1 MGNEGKNMKIKP
13 IKNQQDYEL
22 AMVTIEKHWNAQPG
36 SIEADELDI
45 LATLI
50 ESYEKQ
56 QFKIEAP
63 DPVAAI
69 KFRMEQQGLSDKDL
83 VPLFGQRSRVSEV
96 LNKKRKLSISMIRN
110 LHHQLQIPL
119 ESLISDYHLV
129 K

>member
-1 MGNEGKNMKIKP
+1 MNIKP

-22 AMVTIEKHWNAQPG
+22 AMDSIENLWDAKPG
-36 SIEADELDI
+36 SPEADELDI
-45 LATLI
+45 LATLV

-56 QFKIEAP
+56 HFEIDAP
-63 DPVAAI
+63 DPVEAI
-69 KFRMEQQGLSDKDL
+69 KFRMEQQGLIDADL
-83 VPLFGQRSRVSEV
+83 VPLLGQRSRVSEV

-110 LHHQLQIPL
+110 LHQRLKIPL

>member
-1 MGNEGKNMKIKP
+1 MNIKP
-13 IKNQQDYEL
+13 IKSQQDYEL
-22 AMVTIEKHWNAQPG
+22 AMVTIEKLWDAELG
-36 SIEADELDI
+36 STEADKLDI
-45 LATLI
+45 LATLV

-69 KFRMEQQGLSDKDL
+69 KFRMEQQGLSDADL
-83 VPLFGQRSRVSEV
+83 VPLLGQRSRVSEV

-110 LHHQLQIPL
+110 LHHQLKIPL

>member
-1 MGNEGKNMKIKP
+1 MNIKP

-22 AMVTIEKHWNAQPG
+22 AMVTIEKHWDAQPG

-45 LATLI
+45 LTTLV

-69 KFRMEQQGLSDKDL
+69 KFRMEQQGLSDVDL
-83 VPLFGQRSRVSEV
+83 VPLLGQRSRVSEI

-110 LHHQLQIPL
+110 LHHKLQIPL

>member
-1 MGNEGKNMKIKP
+1 MNIKP

-22 AMVTIEKHWNAQPG
+22 AMVTIEKLWDAKSG
-36 SIEADELDI
+36 STEADKLDI
-45 LATLI
+45 LATLV

-69 KFRMEQQGLSDKDL
+69 KFRMEQQGLSDADL
-83 VPLFGQRSRVSEV
+83 VPLLGQRSRVSEV

-110 LHHQLQIPL
+110 LHHQLKIPL

>member
-1 MGNEGKNMKIKP
+1 MNIKP

-22 AMVTIEKHWNAQPG
+22 AMVTIEKHWDAQPG

-83 VPLFGQRSRVSEV
+83 VPLLGQRSRVSEV

>member
-1 MGNEGKNMKIKP
+1 MNIKP

-22 AMVTIEKHWNAQPG
+22 AMVTIEKLWDAQSG
-36 SIEADELDI
+36 STEADKLDI
-45 LATLI
+45 LATLV

-69 KFRMEQQGLSDKDL
+69 KFRMEQQGLSVADL
-83 VPLFGQRSRVSEV
+83 VPLLGQRSRVSEV

-110 LHHQLQIPL
+110 LHHQLKIPL

>member
-83 VPLFGQRSRVSEV
+83 VPLLGQRSRVSEV

>member
-1 MGNEGKNMKIKP
+1 MNIKP

-22 AMVTIEKHWNAQPG
+22 AMVTIEKLWDAPPG
-36 SIEADELDI
+36 SAEADELDI
-45 LATLI
+45 LATLV

-69 KFRMEQQGLSDKDL
+69 KFRMEQQGLSDADL
-83 VPLFGQRSRVSEV
+83 VPLLGQRSRVSEV

-110 LHHQLQIPL
+110 LHHQLKIPL
-119 ESLISDYHLV
+119 ESLISDYHLA

>member
-1 MGNEGKNMKIKP
+1 MNIKP

-22 AMVTIEKHWNAQPG
+22 AMVTIEKLWDAQPG
-36 SIEADELDI
+36 STEADKLDI
-45 LATLI
+45 LATLV

-69 KFRMEQQGLSDKDL
+69 KFRMEQQGLSDVDL
-83 VPLFGQRSRVSEV
+83 VPLLGQRSRVSEV